1 MSKIQKKVWLIR
13 ICLIGSAISFYLL
26 IFSLNHVYSNKPP
39 YPLVISMHDRKTNH
53 VEHRP
58 ISHRFSNFIQRRS
71 TIKWCH
77 NLSFLNPKG
86 PITALASFPGSGN
99 TWVRYLIQ
107 QLTGIFTGSI
117 YIDYDLMKN
126 GFPAENVKD
135 GVVLLVRDPYE
146 SLLAEFNRQNGGHI
160 GHASTSNYR
169 SIQWLKYVVDS
180 APSWS
185 KFYTSWFNSF
195 SESDHHVIFYSDLKR
210 DLRTEL
216 VKLGKFLLQSDFS
229 IKMLDCVMS
238 RKDGKFKRAKKK
250 INFPIFNQIMN
261 TTIESE
267 KQKVLKLFQK
277 DTL

>member
-107 QLTGIFTGSI
+107 QLTGSI